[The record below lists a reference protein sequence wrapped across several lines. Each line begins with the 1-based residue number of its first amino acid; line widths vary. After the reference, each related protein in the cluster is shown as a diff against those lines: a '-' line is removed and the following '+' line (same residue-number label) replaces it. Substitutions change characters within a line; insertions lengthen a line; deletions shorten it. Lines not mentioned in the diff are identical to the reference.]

1 MSAGFNLDL
10 EPTPPV
16 SERLRR
22 LAREAER
29 CAVASPDAVRDAAE
43 LTVRGEQ
50 LP

>member
-1 MSAGFNLDL
+1 MSAGFNLDR
-10 EPTPPV
+10 EPASPL

-29 CAVASPDAVRDAAE
+29 CAVASPDAIRDAAE
-43 LTVRGEQ
+43 VMLRGEP